1 MANFCKVAAPF
12 SLPISNLR
20 GIQFLH
26 ILNTCYLKKK
36 KNIIATPVGVRGY
49 LTAVWICICLMANDA
64 VHLSKYLSVTLFRL
78 YWVFTAECRLSLLA
92 LSRLLI
98 VLASLEEHGF

>member
-1 MANFCKVAAPF
+1 MQQMQETWIQSLGWEDSLETEMA
-12 SLPISNLR
+12 
-20 GIQFLH
+20 
-26 ILNTCYLKKK
+26 T
-36 KNIIATPVGVRGY
+36 Y

-78 YWVFTAECRLSLLA
+78 YWVFTAECGLSLVV